1 MYNSREYRAK
11 AAQAGDSA
19 RQSKSLKD
27 IREFRRL
34 QQSCVVLAENEEW
47 LESNHDKLISK

>member
-34 QQSCVVLAENEEW
+34 QQSYVVLAENEEW